1 MYTIFKDYQKRKPF
15 KFCLRSLAE
24 TTVDFGARRSDF
36 ESGSSVSGRSGQMSQ
51 YTAGGRLVGYQ
62 EKVSNNPYNVF
73 KFIIF
78 LIIKSIQK
86 LNLI

>member
-1 MYTIFKDYQKRKPF
+1 M
-15 KFCLRSLAE
+15 AE

-62 EKVSNNPYNVF
+62 EKVSNDPFCKYIL
-73 KFIIF
+73 KF
-78 LIIKSIQK
+78 
-86 LNLI
+86 

>member
-1 MYTIFKDYQKRKPF
+1 M
-15 KFCLRSLAE
+15 AE

-62 EKVSNNPYNVF
+62 DFFAK
-73 KFIIF
+73 IF
-78 LIIKSIQK
+78 LNFRIFSKIIKRIQY
-86 LNLI
+86 